1 MKRHGTDVVSLT
13 FGLIFLLLAG
23 WWVLGR
29 AVDIALP
36 TLGWVVA
43 LGLVAVGA
51 LGLVAALRGGAREA
65 AGSGWHPG
73 TGDGTGDGEDTE

>member
-1 MKRHGTDVVSLT
+1 MKRHGTDGVSLT

-36 TLGWVVA
+36 ALGWAVA

-51 LGLVAALRGGAREA
+51 AGLVAALRGGSRQPARN
-65 AGSGWHPG
+65 
-73 TGDGTGDGEDTE
+73 GEDTE

>member
-1 MKRHGTDVVSLT
+1 MKRHGTDGVSLA
-13 FGLIFLLLAG
+13 FGLVFLLLAG

-36 TLGWVVA
+36 ALGWAVA

-51 LGLVAALRGGAREA
+51 LGLVAALRGGHQEPAR
-65 AGSGWHPG
+65 SGWQPG
-73 TGDGTGDGEDTE
+73 NGDGEDTE

>member
-1 MKRHGTDVVSLT
+1 MKRHGTDGVSLT

-36 TLGWVVA
+36 TLGWAVA
-43 LGLVAVGA
+43 LGLIAVGA
-51 LGLVAALRGGAREA
+51 LGLVAALRGGPREPA
-65 AGSGWHPG
+65 HSGRQP
-73 TGDGTGDGEDTE
+73 GTGDGEDTA